1 MILKMYNR
9 SFEIKKIRVKLRK
22 GEVTLGTWMQ
32 IPSAAVAEIIGDAGY
47 DWAAID
53 LEHGSMSTAQLPNIF
68 RAIELGG
75 TVPLVRLAIGNAK
88 EAKDALDAG
97 AGGIIIPMIESAK
110 QLESIINDSSWPP
123 NGRRGV
129 GFSRANLYGKY
140 FDTYSKEAQ
149 NPLIIAQIENI
160 KAVDDI
166 MDILNVKDLDA
177 IIIGPYDL
185 SASMG
190 LTSQFN
196 HPDYLNALKRIRNAC
211 LEKSIPLGIHIVSP
225 DEKELK
231 EKINDN
237 YQFIAYSIDAVFLN
251 NSIINPLN

>member
-75 TVPLVRLAIGNAK
+75 TVP
-88 EAKDALDAG
+88 
-97 AGGIIIPMIESAK
+97 
-110 QLESIINDSSWPP
+110 W
-123 NGRRGV
+123 V

-196 HPDYLNALKRIRNAC
+196 HPDYLNALKRIRIAC